1 MRSPGMFDK
10 IAQWSMLLLISLL
23 PVFFVPLLWIT
34 LVQAKVILI
43 VLLLLVAAVAWVA
56 ARFVEGSVRV
66 PASLLLLC
74 GVLIPLAYAFSAAF
88 SGVAQI
94 SLVGSGVE
102 QDTLA
107 FASILF
113 AALALSALIFS
124 EGERSAVEVLGSI
137 SLGAFLLLALEVV
150 HFAMPSLSLGGVI
163 ASQTG
168 NAFGNWH
175 EFAIILGFFT
185 LLGLAVRTTAAAAG
199 VWKYLFYA
207 ISFVSLGFLLVA
219 NFFDVWAVLSVTAAI
234 ALLVELSATRARSGR
249 IAFSLG
255 MHGVWVAVIALAI
268 FSMMFGSYI
277 NNVLPTRIKVS
288 HTEVRPSWQGTM
300 GIGGAALTQP
310 ATLFFGSGPNTF
322 AREWGLYKPASVN
335 QTIFWNADFNAGV
348 GSIPTSFVTTG
359 IVGTLAWIMFL
370 AALLWTAA
378 RALIRR
384 AHDVSDTLYVAALG
398 LTSAYLAV
406 FLVLYVPGPALSVSV
421 FLAAG
426 LLVAFARHAGIGR
439 PLFVSLGAGGAR
451 SIGHASLLIVF
462 GIVIIA
468 APLGIARVL
477 ASEVILNRGIVVFN
491 RTQDTAATSVLIKQA
506 LRVNPSSARAHRLA
520 VQLGLIQL
528 QQMLAEVDTQDEAA
542 RTQLQVTLEA
552 TIQHGLAAVAINA
565 NDYQNWLELA
575 GLYQQLAGVKVE
587 GAYENA
593 RAAYQRARLENPS
606 SPVPLFQLAQ
616 IELLAG
622 NKEAALQNL
631 AAAAQLKPDFAAAYY
646 VASQIYAST
655 NDLKNA
661 LAAAALAT
669 QYAPQDPLVWYNAGA
684 IAYAAKDYPNA
695 IVALEQALTLQSNY
709 ANAAYVLGL
718 AYYDAGRAADSLKVF
733 EALGALDPDQQVVKD
748 AIKNLRAGKS
758 PTATATAPT
767 K

>member
-1 MRSPGMFDK
+1 MFDK

-124 EGERSAVEVLGSI
+124 EGERSAVKVLRSI

-310 ATLFFGSGPNTF
+310 AALFFGSGPNTF

-335 QTIFWNADFNAGV
+335 QTIFWNADFNVGV

-359 IVGTLAWIMFL
+359 IFGILAWIMFL

-451 SIGHASLLIVF
+451 SIGHAALLIVF

-528 QQMLAEVDTQDEAA
+528 QALVAQADPKDEAV
-542 RTQLQVTLEA
+542 RTRLQITLQE
-552 TIQHGLAAVAINA
+552 TIQHGLAAVAING

-575 GLYQQLAGVKVE
+575 GLYQQLAGVKVA

-593 RAAYQRARLENPS
+593 RAAYQRARIENPS

-616 IELLAG
+616 LEVLEG
-622 NKEAALQNL
+622 NKDVALQNL
-631 AAAAQLKPDFAAAYY
+631 AAAVQLKPDFAAAYY
-646 VASQIYAST
+646 AASQIYASN
-655 NDLKNA
+655 NDFKNA
-661 LAAAALAT
+661 LSAAALAT
-669 QYAPQDPLVWYNAGA
+669 QYAPQDPLAWYNAGA
-684 IAYAAKDYPNA
+684 IAYAGKDSTNA
-695 IVALEQALTLQSNY
+695 IAALEQALTLESNY

-718 AYYDAGRAADSLKVF
+718 AYYDAGRIADSLKVF
-733 EALGALDPDQQVVKD
+733 EALGTLDPGQQVVQD
-748 AIKNLRAGKS
+748 AITNIRAGRAPV
-758 PTATATAPT
+758 PTSTTPAR
-767 K
+767 

>member
-1 MRSPGMFDK
+1 MFDT
-10 IAQWSMLLLISLL
+10 IARWSMLLLISLL
-23 PVFFVPLLWIT
+23 PVFFVPLLWVT
-34 LVQAKVILI
+34 LVQAKVIFI
-43 VLLLLVAAVAWVA
+43 VFLLLVAAVAWIA
-56 ARFVEGSVRV
+56 ARFFEGSVRI
-66 PASLLLLC
+66 PASLLLAG
-74 GVLIPLAYAFSAAF
+74 GVLVPLAYAFSVAF

-124 EGERSAVEVLGSI
+124 EGEHSAIKVLRSM
-137 SLGAFLLLALEVV
+137 SLGAFLLLVLEVV

-310 ATLFFGSGPNTF
+310 AALFFGSGPNTF

-359 IVGTLAWIMFL
+359 IVGTLAWIVFL

-378 RALIRR
+378 RALARR
-384 AHDVSDTLYVAALG
+384 ARDVPDTLYIAALG
-398 LTSAYLAV
+398 LASVYLAV
-406 FLVLYVPGPALSVSV
+406 FLVFYVPGPALSVSV

-426 LLVAFARHAGIGR
+426 LLVAFSRQAGLGR
-439 PLFVSLGAGGAR
+439 PLFASLSAGNAR
-451 SIGHASLLIVF
+451 SVAHIVVLAVF
-462 GIVIIA
+462 GFVIVV
-468 APLGIARVL
+468 APLGVARVL
-477 ASEVILNRGIVVFN
+477 ASEILLNRGIVTYN
-491 RTQDTAATSVLIKQA
+491 ETKDTAATSVLIKQA

-520 VQLGLIQL
+520 VQLGLVQL
-528 QQMLAEVDTQDEAA
+528 QQMLAQTDAQDEAA
-542 RTQLQVTLEA
+542 RARLQATLEE
-552 TIQHGLAAVAINA
+552 TIQNGLAAVAING

-593 RAAYQRARLENPS
+593 RAAYQRARMENPS

-616 IELLAG
+616 LELLVG

-646 VASQIYAST
+646 VASQIYASM

-669 QYAPQDPLVWYNAGA
+669 QYAPQDPLAWYNAGA

-695 IVALEQALTLQSNY
+695 ITALEQALALQSNY

-718 AYYDAGRAADSLKVF
+718 AYYDAGRATDSLKVF
-733 EALGALDPDQQVVKD
+733 EALGALAPGQRVVQN
-748 AIKNLRAGKS
+748 AIQNLRAGLS
-758 PTATATAPT
+758 PTATSTPQT
-767 K
+767 R